1 MNGTI
6 ELKTDRLV
14 LRRHTADDAEKL
26 YVLFGKDDRMHEYTG
41 WNPYATPKRAEF
53 TVESFLNSYN
63 DDEFYGWAIEYE
75 NELIG
80 TIGAYDSA
88 DDREYIEVGVSVASR
103 YWGKGFATEAVKA
116 VTEYLKSTGYNTIKA
131 WCASDNIGSRRV
143 LEKSGYILKSTDE
156 NALNIDGR
164 IYDRLNF
171 EFDTLYHKK

>member
-1 MNGTI
+1 MNGTL
-6 ELKTDRLV
+6 ELKTERLV

-26 YVLFGKDDRMHEYTG
+26 YELFGKDDRMHEYTG
-41 WNPYATPKRAEF
+41 WNPYATLKRAKF

-88 DDREYIEVGVSVASR
+88 DDREFIEIGVSVASK

-116 VTEYLKSTGYNTIKA
+116 VTGYLKITGYNTIKA
-131 WCASDNIGSRRV
+131 WCASDNIGSRKV
-143 LEKSGYILKSTDE
+143 LEKSGYVLKSTDE

-164 IYDRLNF
+164 IYDRMDF
-171 EFDTLYHKK
+171 EYKEELDE

>member
-6 ELKTDRLV
+6 ELKTERLV

-26 YVLFGKDDRMHEYTG
+26 YELFGKDDRMHEYTG
-41 WNPYATPKRAEF
+41 WNPYATLKRAEF
-53 TVESFLNSYN
+53 TVERFLNGYS

-116 VTEYLKSTGYNTIKA
+116 VTEHLKTAGYETIKA

-171 EFDTLYHKK
+171 EYKEEPDE